1 MKAEELKRKE
11 RDIEYIYKEIQLANE
26 RGEFK
31 MVVMSYYYISPVT
44 IATLLNDGFKCYQIK
59 DSCGLTNW
67 VIEW

>member
-11 RDIEYIYKEIQLANE
+11 RDIEYIYKEIQSANE
-26 RGEFK
+26 RGEFR
-31 MVVMSYYYISPVT
+31 MVVMPYYYISPVT